1 MKNRKERNKLIVKL
15 IDQDDWSFGKIA
27 KEFGFKSRGTA
38 HEIYH
43 REKGTLTYR
52 DYAVAKRKRSDLSTG

>member
-1 MKNRKERNKLIVKL
+1 MKNRKERNRLIVRLVDKEG
-15 IDQDDWSFGKIA
+15 WSFGRVA
-27 KEFGFKSRGTA
+27 QEFGFKSRGTA

-52 DYAVAKRKRSDLSTG
+52 AYAVVKK